1 MTPSESATALRS
13 SFSSSLTFPGRPTLP
28 SRFLRE
34 LPDEG
39 VDGVGPDEREEE
51 ALGAFD
57 GSSGAGAGLA
67 VGDLVIHPHFG
78 RGTIEQLAGAGIN
91 ARAIGW
97 ISPGEKR
104 SSAQTLL
111 PSAPG

>member
-1 MTPSESATALRS
+1 M
-13 SFSSSLTFPGRPTLP
+13 P

-57 GSSGAGAGLA
+57 ASSGAGAGLA

-91 ARAIGW
+91 ARATVVFATEGR
-97 ISPGEKR
+97 K
-104 SSAQTLL
+104 QLL
-111 PSAPG
+111 LQYASLERLEV